1 MPQYSNNVFGRFPV
15 LISVWLSGIL
25 NEAFHKI
32 SQTPGKFLFQIHEDR
47 SLLRTYLLIIY
58 DNLFL
63 SVILAILLTVLA
75 SVMDVGMSIEQW

>member
-1 MPQYSNNVFGRFPV
+1 MLQYSNNVFGRFPV
-15 LISVWLSGIL
+15 LISGWLSGIQ

-32 SQTPGKFLFQIHEDR
+32 SQTLGKFLFQIHEDR

-58 DNLFL
+58 DNRFL

-75 SVMDVGMSIEQW
+75 SVMDA